1 MYSCIDDKQCKRY
14 DNKSNLCVVS
24 WPKRYDNNSNLCA
37 VSWPTGSSNVF
48 LMNSQM
54 S

>member
-24 WPKRYDNNSNLCA
+24 WP
-37 VSWPTGSSNVF
+37 TGSSNVF